1 MDRVLGINS
10 TALDNVVLL
19 ASRLLLAWIFVHEG
33 AFLAM
38 NFVAASAGMAKMG
51 VPAAALVPTIALQLV
66 AGLAIAIGW
75 HARLGAAALG
85 LFCVATAILFHTN
98 FASRNELL
106 HFEKD
111 LAIAGGMFV
120 LMLRGAGGLSI
131 DAFAGRNAQHD
142 SLVQLANR
150 EVASEP
156 QTPYH
161 QNSVAASSAKPTTV
175 PEKLFRAIGT

>member
-1 MDRVLGINS
+1 MDRVLRIND
-10 TALDNVVLL
+10 APLDNVVLL

-33 AFLAM
+33 AFLAI
-38 NFVAASAGMAKMG
+38 NYDAASAGMAKMG

-142 SLVQLANR
+142 LLVQLANR
-150 EVASEP
+150 EFASEP
-156 QTPYH
+156 
-161 QNSVAASSAKPTTV
+161 
-175 PEKLFRAIGT
+175 

>member
-1 MDRVLGINS
+1 MDRVLRIND
-10 TALDNVVLL
+10 APLDNVVLL
-19 ASRLLLAWIFVHEG
+19 ASRLLLAWIFIHEG

-38 NFVAASAGMAKMG
+38 NFDAASAGMAKMG

-150 EVASEP
+150 EFASEP
-156 QTPYH
+156 
-161 QNSVAASSAKPTTV
+161 
-175 PEKLFRAIGT
+175 

>member
-1 MDRVLGINS
+1 
-10 TALDNVVLL
+10 
-19 ASRLLLAWIFVHEG
+19 
-33 AFLAM
+33 
-38 NFVAASAGMAKMG
+38 
-51 VPAAALVPTIALQLV
+51 
-66 AGLAIAIGW
+66 LAIAIGW

-142 SLVQLANR
+142 LLVQLANR
-150 EVASEP
+150 EFASEP
-156 QTPYH
+156 
-161 QNSVAASSAKPTTV
+161 
-175 PEKLFRAIGT
+175 

>member
-75 HARLGAAALG
+75 HARLGAAALS

-120 LMLRGAGGLSI
+120 LMLRGAGRT
-131 DAFAGRNAQHD
+131 A
-142 SLVQLANR
+142 
-150 EVASEP
+150 
-156 QTPYH
+156 
-161 QNSVAASSAKPTTV
+161 
-175 PEKLFRAIGT
+175 

>member
-1 MDRVLGINS
+1 MDRVLRIND
-10 TALDNVVLL
+10 APLDNVVLL
-19 ASRLLLAWIFVHEG
+19 ASRLLLAWIFIHEG

-38 NFVAASAGMAKMG
+38 NFDAASAGMAKMG

-142 SLVQLANR
+142 LLVQLANR
-150 EVASEP
+150 EFASEP
-156 QTPYH
+156 
-161 QNSVAASSAKPTTV
+161 
-175 PEKLFRAIGT
+175 